1 MKLAVSGD
9 WAGGDGKGYFA
20 FKNQDSL
27 WAWGSIQG
35 ILGLNDTQAY
45 SSPTQVPG
53 TWRTGAR
60 SIMSDSPSFALRVE

>member
-1 MKLAVSGD
+1 MATKTDGTLWSWGD
-9 WAGGDGKGYFA
+9 QGHGKGM
-20 FKNQDSL
+20 
-27 WAWGSIQG
+27 
-35 ILGLNDTQAY
+35 LNSNVDR